1 MEKIKTVGLLVFLSV
16 LFIWIGGI
24 FGGTTG
30 MLIALVIVGA
40 MNFYS
45 YFYSDKMVLK
55 HYKAIEV
62 DSSQKIYSLVEKLT
76 NKANL
81 PVPKVYIIPDRVPN
95 AFATGRNPQNA
106 AIALSEGLLDMLS
119 ENEVEAVIAHE
130 LSHIRHYDILIGTV
144 AATIAGAISIIA
156 NMMQFGAMFGS
167 RGRNGMNPIL
177 MLVLAVILPIAA
189 MIIQMTISRSREYM
203 ADEGAAKLT
212 GHPEWLQSALSKLE
226 SANSRVS
233 MKEADSATAHMFIV
247 NPLSGKKMEFAT
259 LFRTHP
265 TTQDRID
272 RLEALKGS
280 DSVKRQYSRSLYERG

>member
-1 MEKIKTVGLLVFLSV
+1 MEQTKTVGLLVLLSV
-16 LFIWIGGI
+16 VFIWIGGI
-24 FGGTTG
+24 FGGTGG
-30 MLIALVIVGA
+30 MLIAFVIVGG
-40 MNFYS
+40 MNFYA

-62 DSSQKIYSLVEKLT
+62 NSSQKIYHLVHDLT

-81 PVPKVYIIPDRVPN
+81 PMPHVYIIPDRVPN
-95 AFATGRNPQNA
+95 AFATGRNPENA
-106 AIALSEGLLDMLS
+106 AVALSEGLLDIL
-119 ENEVEAVIAHE
+119 NEDEVKAVIAHE

-156 NMMQFGAMFGS
+156 NMMQFGAMFGE
-167 RGRNGMNPIL
+167 RGRNGMHPIL
-177 MLVLAVILPIAA
+177 MLVLAIILPLAA

-226 SANSRVS
+226 NANQRSS
-233 MKEADSATAHMFIV
+233 MKEADSSTAHMFIV
-247 NPLSGKKMEFAT
+247 NPLSGKKMNFSS

-265 TTQDRID
+265 STQDRIN
-272 RLEALKGS
+272 RLETLKHGG
-280 DSVKRQYSRSLYERG
+280 VKRQYSRSLYER